1 MRLRLCNDLRL
12 WLIYLVNR
20 RIRYVDNLRLSRHS
34 VKLVLKLIVVEC
46 LSIEF
51 NLPVLDCLSFLH
63 IVVDRLELFDRYL
76 LLQLF
81 ERVIAKRHGLHD
93 LHVSRSGLDLDNR
106 LIQHHLRVVDLLNLL
121 HDQLLV
127 LESHHGA
134 LFLSGLA

>member
-1 MRLRLCNDLRL
+1 M
-12 WLIYLVNR
+12 
-20 RIRYVDNLRLSRHS
+20 
-34 VKLVLKLIVVEC
+34 
-46 LSIEF
+46 
-51 NLPVLDCLSFLH
+51 DCLSFLH
-63 IVVDRLELFDRYL
+63 IVVDRLEFFDRYL

-93 LHVSRSGLDLDNR
+93 LHVSRSGFDLDNR

-134 LFLSGLA
+134 LFLSGLAQL